1 VRYADASND
10 RRIAQSGWYA
20 SEVVKESN
28 SSAKK
33 ECRDID
39 MDFVEQARV

>member
-1 VRYADASND
+1 VGYADASD
-10 RRIAQSGWYA
+10 DPRIAQNGWYA

-28 SSAKK
+28 SRAKK

-39 MDFVEQARV
+39 MDFVEQASV